1 MNKKLRQLR
10 EEQGLTQKDIA
21 TRLGV
26 YPSAVTR
33 WESGEKRPE
42 LPNLVK
48 LADLYDVS
56 LDYLLGR
63 TEMRKPGA

>member
-1 MNKKLRQLR
+1 M
-10 EEQGLTQKDIA
+10 
-21 TRLGV
+21 
-26 YPSAVTR
+26 TR